1 MGSRKLQGMAT
12 AIHNTTL
19 HMVNSEMKSNN
30 WGLEETLGAIGFPMY
45 FAFDKAGN
53 LAVIGCPF
61 PIIPIQEHQAILT
74 DVRKQLISN
83 GFEFYAFATQNCI
96 YAVENTDKHF
106 SEHTED
112 EITSGKRMI
121 ATQICDIDSK
131 ETALITDFKGEDGGF
146 VEDNDSVKGQQP
158 NHILWASATNCPIT
172 WEQLNNA
179 QVQ

>member
-1 MGSRKLQGMAT
+1 MGSKLRGMAT
-12 AIHNTTL
+12 TIHNTTL
-19 HMVNSEMKSNN
+19 HMVHAEMESNN

-61 PIIPIQEHQAILT
+61 PIIPIEEHQAILT

-83 GFEFYAFATQNCI
+83 GFDFYAFATQNCI
-96 YAVENTDKHF
+96 YAIE
-106 SEHTED
+106 STED
-112 EITSGKRMI
+112 RHWESHSVEEIEKGKRMI

-131 ETALITDFKGEDGGF
+131 ETALITDFQGDGGF
-146 VEDNDSVKGQQP
+146 VEDNPSVKGQAP

-179 QVQ
+179 QLQ